1 MSDQPT
7 PTPNGE
13 TSTALDAGLANDAAL
28 IARNLIAPGIVDLDL
43 QTTPIKTLGIIGC
56 GLMGCSIAHLAI
68 IAGMRVVMVDASET
82 ALATAAAM
90 FVEQVDSGA
99 FDISASYQ
107 RLADADLVIEAVVE
121 TLPVKKQV
129 HEKIEAVVSPN
140 TIVATNT
147 SSIPLA
153 SMESHFQHPGRFCG
167 IHFCH
172 PEVMALVEVIS
183 SVSTEPQTIA
193 SAVGFVRQL
202 EKMPIAIKDSAG
214 FVVNRLLAAML
225 NQALRLLS
233 SGIPV
238 ARVDQAMRQFGFD
251 AGPFEIIDIIGAD
264 TCMYAGRTMWEHKMK
279 CVSLSPILPRLVKHG
294 RLGRKAGAGFYAYP
308 DPADRTAEAAVD
320 DPELMPLIQSYCKD
334 AADED
339 IATVDDNTQMA
350 TEILAPVV
358 LEATRLIDEGIVADF
373 RDIDL
378 AFTHGLSFPQAQG
391 GLLFWADRVGLKKL
405 MQVLTKLAESDP
417 RLAPSDMIES
427 MAADGRKFYSSS
439 QA

>member
-13 TSTALDAGLANDAAL
+13 TSTALEAGYANDAAL
-28 IARNLIAPGIVDLDL
+28 IARNLTAPGIVDLDL
-43 QTTPIKTLGIIGC
+43 PTTPIKTLGIVGC

-68 IAGMRVVMVDASET
+68 IAGIRVVMVDASEN
-82 ALATAAAM
+82 ALAAAGAM
-90 FVEQVDSGA
+90 FSEQVDSGA
-99 FDISASYQ
+99 FHISASYE

-129 HEKIEAVVSPN
+129 HEKIEAVVSAN
-140 TIVATNT
+140 TIVASNT

-183 SVSTEPQTIA
+183 SASTEPQTIA

-202 EKMPIAIKDSAG
+202 KKMPIAIRDSAG

-238 ARVDQAMRQFGFD
+238 ARVDQAMRQFGFE

-294 RLGRKAGAGFYAYP
+294 RLGRKTGAGFYAYP
-308 DPADRTAEAAVD
+308 DPTDRSDEAAVD
-320 DPELMPLIQSYCKD
+320 DPELIPLIQAYCKTVPS
-334 AADED
+334 ADT
-339 IATVDDNTQMA
+339 ATAENRDQDQGRDQDLTQMA

-378 AFTHGLSFPQAQG
+378 AFTHGLSFPPAQG
-391 GLLFWADRVGLKKL
+391 GLLYWADHIGLKKL
-405 MQVLTKLAESDP
+405 ME
-417 RLAPSDMIES
+417 RLRDACGSRSAIGPKRHDQI
-427 MAADGRKFYSSS
+427 DGGR
-439 QA
+439 